1 MREPLKVLH
10 ITRSEELGIRAVM
23 LGILTYVDRT
33 QFSMKVAG
41 PLKGP
46 LIEDLA
52 RLEIPTA
59 FCPVE
64 RDIKLTHDV
73 KNLAQM
79 CRLIQREQPD
89 VLHLHGA
96 KAGFLGRIAGWLNG
110 VPAIVY
116 TPNNDYLDEPNA
128 SLRNSVLV
136 FLEKCVAQ
144 LGGQIVSVTKEER
157 ASWLA
162 RGICPESNIVTIH
175 DGFDFSRASDLID
188 QAQAKNTLGI
198 AEHCNVIGMIARLVP
213 QKAPHIF
220 LQAAAQVLR
229 QRPNTRFLIVGAGPL
244 DESLKTLSK
253 SLGIDQQV
261 HYLGYVANLSHVYSA
276 MDASVLTS
284 LYEGL
289 PMVILESMYLRI
301 PVILPRIYGVNE
313 VVPEGCG
320 IVTAINDPDGTANA
334 ILYVLDNPKSAIEMA
349 DRAHRHATAYFGAA
363 QMSERYQ
370 RLYLSL
376 LSRRQTVPDQSEIR
390 QRSGYVEPNAAS
402 PEFPHN

>member
-1 MREPLKVLH
+1 
-10 ITRSEELGIRAVM
+10 
-23 LGILTYVDRT
+23 
-33 QFSMKVAG
+33 
-41 PLKGP
+41 